1 MAKRNRRALAP
12 EVEAA
17 VMAAAG
23 KVTTINPAA
32 LHLATQP
39 AALTLP
45 AKGGGKPG
53 RSKYRNVKTQV
64 DGRTFDSKKE
74 ARRYMELRDEQRA
87 GLITGLRLQ
96 VRFPIHV
103 KGRRICAWVAD
114 FVYVRAGRLVVEDCK
129 GVRTDVY
136 KLKAKLVMAVH
147 GIEILET

>member
-1 MAKRNRRALAP
+1 MARRNRRALAP

-32 LHLATQP
+32 LPLAPQP

-45 AKGGGKPG
+45 PKGRGKPG

-87 GLITGLRLQ
+87 GAISGLRCQ
-96 VRFPIHV
+96 VPYALRV
-103 KGRRICAWVAD
+103 AGELICRYRAD
-114 FVYVRAGRLVVEDCK
+114 FTYVRGGRFVVEDVK
-129 GVRTDVY
+129 GKITDMYRV
-136 KLKAKLVMAVH
+136 KARLMKAIH